1 MTVLVDTQQRAPAE
15 RFDYWHEAA
24 SRTFFPLQIERKQ
37 QTPFYGRVVGHTV
50 GPVEVFRVSGDP
62 NTCLRTPS
70 GVAADDPE
78 VVQLYVVR
86 RGTLRFGQQGRSDL
100 LRPGDLATQDTS
112 HPFVIDVAERFELV
126 VFDFPKYLLG
136 TQADRIGG
144 SSALRIPGD
153 SGLGARVGPFLAGLA
168 DGLDDGSVIG
178 GDAYLADSMV
188 GLLRSLFHDD
198 TGNPGDRMGPT
209 LIDRIRA
216 YVEAHLHEPGLGPEQ
231 IAAAHFISVRYLHK
245 LFRTEETTVS
255 RWIQQRRLERCRRDL
270 GDPALAGRTIEA
282 VAARC
287 GLVNPDHLSR
297 IFRATYGCTPRE
309 MRQRLSG
316 VRPAAG
322 AVHAD
327 SGARA
332 RPGAP

>member
-1 MTVLVDTQQRAPAE
+1 VTVLVDTLQRAPAE

-37 QTPFYGRVVGHTV
+37 RTPFYGRVLGHTV
-50 GPVEVFRVSGDP
+50 GPLEIFRISGDP
-62 NTCLRTPS
+62 NTCLRTPR
-70 GVAADDPE
+70 GVAAADPE
-78 VVQLYVVR
+78 VLQLYVVR
-86 RGTLRFGQQGRSDL
+86 RGNLRFGQQGRTSVLRPSDL
-100 LRPGDLATQDTS
+100 TTQDTS
-112 HPFVIDVAERFELV
+112 HPFVIDVGERFELV
-126 VFDFPKYLLG
+126 VVNFPKFLLG
-136 TQADRIGG
+136 ARADRIAA

-153 SGLGARVGPFLAGLA
+153 SGLGGRIGTFLVSIA

-178 GDAYLADSMV
+178 DAYLADGMV
-188 GLLRSLFHDD
+188 GLLGSLFHDD
-198 TGNPGDRMGPT
+198 GAPVDGMGSS

-216 YVEAHLHEPGLGPEQ
+216 YVEAHLHEPSLGPEQ

-245 LFRTEETTVS
+245 LFRSEETTVS

-297 IFRATYGCTPRE
+297 LFRATYGCTPRE
-309 MRQRLSG
+309 MRQRLLG
-316 VRPAAG
+316 VHPAAG
-322 AVHAD
+322 GVRGD
-327 SGARA
+327 CGARP